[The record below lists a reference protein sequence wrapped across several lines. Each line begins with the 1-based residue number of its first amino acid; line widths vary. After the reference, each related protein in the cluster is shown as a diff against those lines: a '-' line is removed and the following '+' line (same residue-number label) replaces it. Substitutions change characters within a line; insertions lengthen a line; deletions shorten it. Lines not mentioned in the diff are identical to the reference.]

1 LEKSGSFNFLGNER
15 VAAEDDDVKMTG
27 KDRERFDGLLL
38 SMAHDCTEGG
48 VQEMIDLIFSF
59 LARKTDFYTSGL
71 EDGKAE
77 KLIREAFAKHSA
89 SAQEEAAKRKARY
102 AEMDRKRKERQER
115 ERIEEEARLKRE
127 KEGKPWIKE
136 VDEKEAEEFIANAPR
151 ERKES
156 ESMIKEVTDE
166 EAEKFLHDED
176 TSNAPSDSEAAA
188 TPKVAKKEESD
199 KKKDEEAEEEDE
211 DEKGKMKPNSGNG
224 ADLDKYSWTQTLEE
238 LEVRVPLPTALKSRD
253 MVVNIGKK
261 HLKVGVKGQK
271 PIVDEAMPHDVKV
284 EESAWVL
291 EDKRTVV
298 LTLEKVNKMNW
309 WSRLVESDPEIN
321 TKKVAPENS
330 KLSDLDGETR
340 SMVEKMMYD
349 QRQKEMGKPT
359 SDEQKKQDMLG
370 KFMKAHPEMDFSKC
384 KFN

>member
-1 LEKSGSFNFLGNER
+1 M
-15 VAAEDDDVKMTG
+15 VG
-27 KDRERFDGLLL
+27 KDPERFDGLLL

-77 KLIREAFAKHSA
+77 HLIRDAFAKHSA
-89 SAQEEAAKRKARY
+89 AAKEEAAKRKARY
-102 AEMDRKRKERQER
+102 AEMDRKKKERLER

-136 VDEKEAEEFIANAPR
+136 VDEKEAEEFIANPPR

-156 ESMIKEVTDE
+156 ESMIREVTDE
-166 EAEKFLHDED
+166 EAEKFLASDDADVGGDMSEEAENSSTAANANND
-176 TSNAPSDSEAAA
+176 VPMKDSNADG
-188 TPKVAKKEESD
+188 D
-199 KKKDEEAEEEDE
+199 KAKDEEEEDE
-211 DEKGKMKPNSGNG
+211 DEKGKVKPNAGNG
-224 ADLDKYSWTQTLEE
+224 ADMDKYSWTQTLEE
-238 LEVRVPLPTALKSRD
+238 LEVRVPLPTAYKSRD
-253 MVVNIGKK
+253 LVVNIQKK
-261 HLKVGVKGQK
+261 HLKVGVKGQT
-271 PIVDEAMPHDVKV
+271 PIIDCEMPHEVKV

-298 LTLEKVNKMNW
+298 MTIEKINKMNW
-309 WSRLVESDPEIN
+309 WPKLITSDPEIN
-321 TKKVAPENS
+321 TKKVVPENS

-359 SDEQKKQDMLG
+359 SDEQKKQDMLN
-370 KFMKAHPEMDFSKC
+370 KFMTAHPEMDFSKC